1 MGSGDL
7 IDNVFA
13 WANEIDAGED
23 PHAVAVKMRCTAAE
37 MVEAADARV
46 AALEAVHGQ

>member
-1 MGSGDL
+1 MLGMGSL

-13 WANEIDAGED
+13 WANNLDAGKD

-37 MVEAADARV
+37 MVEAAEARM
-46 AALEAVHGQ
+46 AALEAVNA